1 MKTQWKAVNVTL
13 GGTIIIST
21 ITLALGIFV
30 GVNWTKITDQFA
42 PYLGFK
48 KTRTT
53 ELNYTTLDGV
63 YEELATHYDGEISEA
78 ELIEGA
84 KKGMVEAVGDKYTV
98 YMDAKTAADFT
109 TSLDAG
115 TVGAGIG
122 AMLSKTGEYTRVVR
136 TLPDNPARKA
146 GILAGDIIYKV
157 NDEEVW
163 DLDVEAI
170 ANKLRGTAGSQVKV
184 TVVRDNA
191 EHEFNIT
198 REVFNDVSID
208 VTYDGSTAIMSVYR
222 FSQDT
227 GTKAQEFAAK
237 FKEKGINKV
246 ILDLRDNGGGYVNA
260 ARDLASLWI
269 DGELVVT
276 TSGRSVSSTPTY
288 ASRGKAYL
296 KDIKTVIITN
306 GSTAS
311 ASEIVAGALKDYGKA
326 TIVGEKTYGKG
337 VVQTMIDLD
346 GGALLKVTTAK
357 WYMPKGSS
365 INGTGIIPDIEVGR
379 SYDDINANRDPQMA
393 KAREI

>member
-1 MKTQWKAVNVTL
+1 
-13 GGTIIIST
+13 
-21 ITLALGIFV
+21 
-30 GVNWTKITDQFA
+30 
-42 PYLGFK
+42 
-48 KTRTT
+48 
-53 ELNYTTLDGV
+53 
-63 YEELATHYDGEISEA
+63 
-78 ELIEGA
+78 
-84 KKGMVEAVGDKYTV
+84 
-98 YMDAKTAADFT
+98 
-109 TSLDAG
+109 
-115 TVGAGIG
+115 
-122 AMLSKTGEYTRVVR
+122 MLSKTGEYTRVVR

-146 GILAGDIIYKV
+146 GILAGYIIYKV

-163 DLDVEAI
+163 ELDVEAI

-222 FSQDT
+222 FAQDT

-296 KDIKTVIITN
+296 KDIKTVILTN

-326 TIVGEKTYGKG
+326 TIIGEKTYGKG
-337 VVQTMIDLD
+337 VVQTMIDMD
-346 GGALLKVTTAK
+346 DGALLKVTTAK

-365 INGTGIIPDIEVGR
+365 INGTGIIPDIEVKR
-379 SYDDINANRDPQMA
+379 SYDDINANRDPQMD